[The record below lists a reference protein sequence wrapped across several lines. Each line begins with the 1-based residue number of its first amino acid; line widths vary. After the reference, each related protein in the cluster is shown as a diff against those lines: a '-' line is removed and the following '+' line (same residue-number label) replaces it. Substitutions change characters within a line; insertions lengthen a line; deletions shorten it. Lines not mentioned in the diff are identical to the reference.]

1 MSQQTIGAPTGVGTT
16 IADIFETL
24 SNTWLSVETLKRGM
38 PLGYTSGNND
48 PASFPHVNTGTNY
61 DGTTIVSGQLI
72 SGVQNKHLA
81 AGVGLLVA
89 AGIIV
94 YAYS

>member
-1 MSQQTIGAPTGVGTT
+1 MSQQTIGAPTGVGST

-24 SNTWLSVETLKRGM
+24 SNTWLQREQLKAGL
-38 PLGYTSGNND
+38 PLGYASGSND
-48 PASFPHVNTGTNY
+48 PASFPHVTTGTNY
-61 DGTTIVSGQLI
+61 DGTTLVSGQLI